1 MGISLDSDIKKVSN
15 DVTIWIEDEIPIEF
29 LKLNSIGIFYFYINK
44 LRGLWKA
51 RSLSRKG

>member
-1 MGISLDSDIKKVSN
+1 MILKKVSN

-51 RSLSRKG
+51 RSFSRKG